1 MASSKPKE
9 AEKHMIE
16 GVGLISTP
24 LVATIGFLFMSAVI
38 KQIGL
43 VGTISGFAAPLLNS
57 VSPVL
62 VMFGV
67 AFCTAFITQCSLTR
81 LQSQFSSRSFRWCL
95 LLARILS
102 LPLSRRRP
110 VLL

>member
-1 MASSKPKE
+1 
-9 AEKHMIE
+9 MIE

-67 AFCTAFITQCSLTR
+67 AFCTAFITQSYAAS
-81 LQSQFSSRSFRWCL
+81 SQFSSRSFRWCL